1 MGREM
6 KEWRGGVLKNC
17 SAGVLEYW
25 SIGAIKNRN
34 SGAAWTIPDLWKRI
48 VALGIGLLFGCVT
61 ISHAAEMRLF
71 DLAKKKETKLAE
83 ALPGLQGKKI
93 VLVGEQHDRKGHHAA
108 QLEIIKSLHRSGAP
122 VSIGLEM
129 FRTSNQDALDQWVN
143 GRLSE
148 KEFQKVYYDNWGFP
162 WALYSMIFEFARQ
175 VLIPMVGLN
184 VPRAVTQQVARGG
197 FQSLSEEQR
206 ANLPFVE
213 CRVEPE
219 YMDFIKRAY
228 GAHGHG
234 PINFTNFCEAQL
246 VWDKAMALHSI
257 GYVKKNSDRT
267 LVLLAGIGHAWKK
280 GIPERIK
287 ERSSLTYAVL
297 LPEIPDHLDKDS
309 VTTEDADYLMLGV
322 SNK

>member
-1 MGREM
+1 MENTES
-6 KEWRGGVLKNC
+6 K
-17 SAGVLEYW
+17 SA
-25 SIGAIKNRN
+25 S
-34 SGAAWTIPDLWKRI
+34 PF
-48 VALGIGLLFGCVT
+48 GLLKTVPFLLSVILMLGCVT
-61 ISHAAEMRLF
+61 VSHAAEMRLF
-71 DLAKKKETKLAE
+71 DVANKKELKLSE
-83 ALPGLQGKKI
+83 ALQSLQGKTI
-93 VLVGEQHDRKGHHAA
+93 VLVGEQHDQKGHHAA
-108 QLEIIKSLHRSGAP
+108 QLEIIKALHRSGTP
-122 VSIGLEM
+122 VAVGLEM
-129 FRTSNQDALDQWVN
+129 FRTNSQDALDQW
-143 GRLSE
+143 GKERLSK
-148 KEFQKVYYDNWGFP
+148 KEFQKIYYDNWGFP
-162 WALYSMIFEFARQ
+162 WALYSMIFEFAR
-175 VLIPMVGLN
+175 VVKLPLVALN

-234 PINFTNFCEAQL
+234 QMNFTNFCEAQL

-257 GYVKKNSDRT
+257 EYVKKNPDRT

-309 VTTEDADYLMLGV
+309 VTFEDADYLMLEI